1 MKYTFFESVKSQR
14 GELCTYEKF
23 LEVTHSAAVAEI
35 CAAIARESDHERQGL
50 LKKSLP
56 VITFNASFKGPRKNE
71 MAEPSGAYMYDGD
84 GIDNPYQFY
93 SEHIC
98 GRKEE
103 LGIVYVGLTPSRH
116 GLRIVARCR
125 PEFGSI
131 AECQKWLGEQIGWP
145 CDPACKDWARASY
158 VVPSDYIYHIDAKGM
173 FMDEAVVRY
182 EVRGKK
188 EDVAGKAA
196 VKPEEGDEVTEKPK
210 SGVSNMFKGIPLN
223 TIAVEWLKMT
233 GGEPVE
239 GERNSRL
246 FDCARVLRHITDFN
260 EGALLDAL
268 PTYGLSDSEMRAL
281 IHSACT
287 TTRSSRPKE
296 LDELLDRLAVGAEV
310 KEDDLT
316 LESTLT
322 TLDTDLPP
330 LPPLIRQIVQ
340 TAPED
345 FRKAAILCQLPILGT
360 LGSKLRARYLD
371 KVVHSPSFLV
381 SLEAPQASG
390 KNFMTRL
397 AELELAPLMARDRD
411 AFLAEKEYSE
421 KAKVM
426 GSKYTPEQREEMLG
440 PRPKGIIRCIP
451 PTASIT
457 KLLMRMDN
465 ARGLH
470 LFAMSEEIDTVTKA
484 FKRGFSNYSDLLRVA
499 FGNGKYGQDYASDTS
514 YSGTVEVYYNALFSG
529 TPKQMRD
536 FYPDVENGL
545 VSRVLFVTLPDQF
558 GKPLP
563 VWGDLTEK
571 ARKEVERQIGRLDAV
586 SVVGDVV
593 QPDHMLD
600 IDFLLPVIEQWI
612 KEQQQEAVRTGDRT
626 RDTFCRRSAV
636 VGFRAGMLAWFLYGE
651 KNTRT
656 YRKNTA
662 EFARWVADQM
672 LTQHLLRFQIDGSG
686 SNTNRWEGAFNLLP
700 DEFTREDVRR
710 VLNATGS
717 NTPLKN
723 VIYKWHLL
731 GCIEDIEKATAA
743 NGKQQTVR
751 FRKR

>member
-50 LKKSLP
+50 LKKMLP
-56 VITFNASFKGPRKNE
+56 VITFNASFEGPRKNE

-84 GIDNPYQFY
+84 GIDNPYHFY

-188 EDVAGKAA
+188 ADVAGKAA
-196 VKPEEGDEVTEKPK
+196 VKPEEGDEVTKKPK

-246 FDCARVLRHITDFN
+246 FDCARALRHITDFN

-296 LDELLDRLAVGAEV
+296 LDELLDRLAVGASV

-440 PRPKGIIRCIP
+440 PRPQGIIRCIP

-700 DEFTREDVRR
+700 DEFTREDVQR

>member
-1 MKYTFFESVKSQR
+1 MNYSFFESVKSQR

-50 LKKSLP
+50 LKKNLP
-56 VITFNASFKGPRKNE
+56 VITFNASFEGPRKNE

-188 EDVAGKAA
+188 EDVAGKAE
-196 VKPEEGDEVTEKPK
+196 VKPVEGDEVTEKPK
-210 SGVSNMFKGIPLN
+210 SGVPNMFKGIPLN

-246 FDCARVLRHITDFN
+246 YDCARALRHITDFN

-397 AELELAPLMARDRD
+397 AEMELAPLMARDRD

-700 DEFTREDVRR
+700 DEFTREDVQR

-731 GCIEDIEKATAA
+731 GCIEDIEKATAS
-743 NGKQQTVR
+743 NGKQQSVR

>member
-1 MKYTFFESVKSQR
+1 MNYSFFESVKSQR

-50 LKKSLP
+50 LKKNLP
-56 VITFNASFKGPRKNE
+56 VITFNASFEGPRKNE

-188 EDVAGKAA
+188 EDVAGKAE
-196 VKPEEGDEVTEKPK
+196 VKPVEGDEVTEKPK
-210 SGVSNMFKGIPLN
+210 SGVPNMFKGIPLN

-246 FDCARVLRHITDFN
+246 YDCARALRHITDFN

-397 AELELAPLMARDRD
+397 AEMELAPLMARDRD

-700 DEFTREDVRR
+700 DES
-710 VLNATGS
+710 AS
-717 NTPLKN
+717 
-723 VIYKWHLL
+723 
-731 GCIEDIEKATAA
+731 
-743 NGKQQTVR
+743 NGKQQSVR